1 MGWAWATMQYL
12 PDEDLILVILT
23 NDFTSEIIEDLAYD
37 VLDLILDE

>member
-1 MGWAWATMQYL
+1 MGWAWAMQYL